1 MTTND
6 ARGRKPRSAAAGTI
20 LPGATLGVLG
30 GGQLGRMF
38 AVAARRLGYRVAVW
52 SDDRDAP
59 ALAAADLPTCA
70 PYADAAAL
78 EAFTTAIDACTV
90 EFENLPGELLREVER
105 RVPLR
110 PSAEAIVATQH
121 RGREKRTLASLGA
134 PLAPWRPLEAAGTP
148 RAAAIAVAA
157 AAAEV
162 GRPAVLKTAGFG
174 YDGKGQVA
182 VPADGPWPAAAVAMA
197 GREACV
203 LEAFVDLALELSV
216 VVARSPE
223 GDVRAFPVAENHH
236 ARHVL
241 DLSVMPARVGADVAG
256 RAQTLALRVVSGLG
270 IVGLA
275 CVELFLT
282 RGGELW
288 VNEVA
293 PRPHNSGH
301 VTIEACRVDQFEQQ
315 VRAVCNLPLG
325 DPASVRPGAMAN
337 LMGDLWSDGEP
348 DWAAALAVPGVR
360 LHLYGKRDARPGRKM
375 GHLSAV
381 ADDPDAA
388 AELVLRAR
396 AALTPAAAMTPSA
409 GGQEPA
415 PQQCDPDGRSDA

>member
-1 MTTND
+1 VTAGD
-6 ARGRKPRSAAAGTI
+6 ARSGATAPV
-20 LPGATLGVLG
+20 LPGRQLGVIG

-52 SDDRDAP
+52 SDDPQAP
-59 ALAAADLPTCA
+59 AFAMADLA
-70 PYADAAAL
+70 VHASYDDAAAL
-78 EAFTTAIDACTV
+78 DAFTGAVDVATV
-90 EFENLPGELLREVER
+90 EFENLPQALLEEIEA

-110 PSAEAIVATQH
+110 PSAAAVAATQH
-121 RGREKRTLASLGA
+121 RAREKRALEALGV
-134 PLAPWRPLEAAGTP
+134 PLAPWCAVAVAPPGTVAPRSAAAALEAA
-148 RAAAIAVAA
+148 AAH
-157 AAAEV
+157 V

-174 YDGKGQVA
+174 YDGKGQVT
-182 VPADGPWPAAAVAMA
+182 VPAEGPWPAAALAMA
-197 GREACV
+197 GREPCV

-216 VVARSPE
+216 VVARSPD

-241 DLSVMPARVGADVAG
+241 DLTVMPARVGADVAD
-256 RAQTLALRVVSGLG
+256 RAQALALRVVTGLG

-325 DPASVRPGAMAN
+325 DPASVRAGAMAN
-337 LMGDLWSDGEP
+337 LMGDLWNPGVP
-348 DWAAALAVPGVR
+348 DWVAALAVPGVR
-360 LHLYGKRDARPGRKM
+360 LHLYGKHTARSGRKM

-381 ADDPDAA
+381 ADDPNTAA
-388 AELVLRAR
+388 ALVLQAR
-396 AALTPAAAMTPSA
+396 AALTPAAAGHEAANPHRDT
-409 GGQEPA
+409 
-415 PQQCDPDGRSDA
+415 DARPGA

>member
-1 MTTND
+1 MT
-6 ARGRKPRSAAAGTI
+6 RPI

-52 SDDRDAP
+52 SDARDAP
-59 ALAAADLPTCA
+59 ALAAADLPIRA
-70 PYADAAAL
+70 PYDDAAAL
-78 EAFTTAIDACTV
+78 AAFGAAIDACTV
-90 EFENLPGELLREVER
+90 EFENLPGELLRGIEGHA
-105 RVPLR
+105 PLR
-110 PSAEAIVATQH
+110 PSAAAIAATQH
-121 RGREKRTLASLGA
+121 RGREKRALAALGA
-134 PLAPWRPLEAAGTP
+134 PLAPWRPLAAAGSVT
-148 RAAAIAVAA
+148 AAAEALAGAV
-157 AAAEV
+157 AEV

-182 VPADGPWPAAAVAMA
+182 IPARGPLPQAALALLA
-197 GREACV
+197 EQACV
-203 LEAFVDLALELSV
+203 LEAFVDLARELSV
-216 VVARSPE
+216 VVARAPDGRE
-223 GDVRAFPVAENHH
+223 RAFPVAENRH

-241 DLSVMPARVGADVAG
+241 DVTVMPARVDAEIAERAEALARRVVAG
-256 RAQTLALRVVSGLG
+256 LE

-315 VRAVCNLPLG
+315 VRAVCGLPLG
-325 DPASVRPGAMAN
+325 DASVVRPGAMAN
-337 LMGDLWSDGEP
+337 LLGDLWAAGEP
-348 DWAAALAVPGVR
+348 DWASALAVDGVR
-360 LHLYGKRDARPGRKM
+360 LHLYGKAQARPGRKM

-381 ADDPDAA
+381 AEDADAA
-388 AELVLRAR
+388 VALVLRAR
-396 AALTPAAAMTPSA
+396 AALTPGGGAERDVASAAPVPGPRA
-409 GGQEPA
+409 
-415 PQQCDPDGRSDA
+415 